1 MPHVL
6 TVDVEDW
13 FHTQAMAGAV
23 TGAEWENYPV
33 RIHHNLFRLLVLFRD
48 HRVRATFFVLGWVA
62 ERYPEIVEEILRSG
76 HEVASHGYGHRLIYQ
91 QSPQEFEED
100 VAKSLE
106 ILERIVGRKIIGY
119 RAPSFSIKS
128 GNGWVFAKLKE
139 MGIQYDSSVFP
150 IWHDLYGIPQAPRF
164 PFPIR
169 VSESQVLWEFPLSTV
184 KILGKNVP
192 LAGGGYLRLFPYWF
206 TRRGLRSLQAQD
218 KMGIVYI
225 HPWEL
230 DLDQPR
236 TELNGLSRFRQYTN
250 IRTMHQKL
258 DKLLAEFEFI
268 SMGEAFQ
275 KLACSKT

>member
-1 MPHVL
+1 MPHIL

-13 FHTQAMAGAV
+13 FHTQAM
-23 TGAEWENYPV
+23 TGAMSTGDWENYPI
-33 RIHHNLFRLLVLFRD
+33 RIHHNLSRLLKLFRN

-62 ERYPEIVEEILRSG
+62 ERYPELVEEILHSG
-76 HEVASHGYGHRLIYQ
+76 HEVASHGYAHRLIYQ
-91 QSPQEFEED
+91 QTPQEFEED

-106 ILERIVGRKIIGY
+106 ILERITGHKITGY

-128 GNGWVFAKLKE
+128 GNGWIFAKLKE
-139 MGIQYDSSVFP
+139 MGIQYDSSIFP
-150 IWHDLYGIPQAPRF
+150 IWHDLYGIPTAPRF

-169 VSESQVLWEFPLSTV
+169 VSEEQVLWEFPLSTV
-184 KILGKNVP
+184 KILGKNIP

-206 TRRGLRSLQAQD
+206 TRRGLKSLQAQN

-230 DLDQPR
+230 DLEQPR
-236 TELNGLSRFRQYTN
+236 PELNRLSRFRQYTN

-258 DKLLAEFEFI
+258 ERLLSEFEFI
-268 SMGEAFQ
+268 SMGEAYL